1 MNAPN
6 TLRELLPAGVLG
18 QELIHESAHLHVT
31 GEAVYTDDIP
41 ELRGTL
47 YAALVK
53 SPVAHGELI
62 GEGIDRAALLAE
74 HGVVAVFTARD
85 IPGENNCGPIIH
97 DDPFLADGKVE
108 FLGQAVAVV
117 VAREML
123 YAREAASRVH
133 HPCPL
138 HRHAA
143 RSLADAPSCH
153 ARVAARMTSL
163 KRRHSCSTCVPG
175 ASPSPGLAR
184 RGGATGRAATGAGV
198 LV

>member
-6 TLRELLPAGVLG
+6 TLRELLPAGVQG

-74 HGVVAVFTARD
+74 HGVVAVFTAWLMSLKVRSAAMRCS
-85 IPGENNCGPIIH
+85 PRRFSNGP
-97 DDPFLADGKVE
+97 
-108 FLGQAVAVV
+108 
-117 VAREML
+117 
-123 YAREAASRVH
+123 
-133 HPCPL
+133 
-138 HRHAA
+138 
-143 RSLADAPSCH
+143 APS
-153 ARVAARMTSL
+153 AVSL
-163 KRRHSCSTCVPG
+163 R
-175 ASPSPGLAR
+175 
-184 RGGATGRAATGAGV
+184 
-198 LV
+198 